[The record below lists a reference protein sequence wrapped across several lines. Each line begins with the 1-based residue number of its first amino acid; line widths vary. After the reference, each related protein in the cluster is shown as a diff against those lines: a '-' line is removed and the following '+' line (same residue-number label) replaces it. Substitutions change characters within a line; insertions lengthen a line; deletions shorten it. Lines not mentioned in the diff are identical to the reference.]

1 MLTNIHMKDRNNKYR
16 VMIREYLRESI
27 RESGYSRISV
37 SDIAKGLGL
46 SKKTIYRH
54 YDSKESMYEDLFNYE
69 LEAAYNSLIILIQ
82 EKGPMAEKV
91 NKLSKI
97 IEKNLILLN
106 IGSLQNIKREYY
118 GLWKEIVLFRKN
130 RVYPLIDLL
139 IDHSRKNGLLEEY
152 PNELIIELFSTSLNM
167 AIERNSSF
175 EVGQK
180 YKEVFNSIF
189 EILLNGILT
198 KKGKKLLAI
207 NKRMKYESN

>member
-97 IEKNLILLN
+97 IEKNLILFN

-152 PNELIIELFSTSLNM
+152 PNELIIELFSTSLNL

>member
-1 MLTNIHMKDRNNKYR
+1 MKDRNNKYR

-97 IEKNLILLN
+97 IEKNLILFN

-152 PNELIIELFSTSLNM
+152 PNELIIELFSTSLNL

>member
-1 MLTNIHMKDRNNKYR
+1 
-16 VMIREYLRESI
+16 MIREYLRESI

-97 IEKNLILLN
+97 IEKNLILFN

-152 PNELIIELFSTSLNM
+152 PNELIIELFSTSLNL

>member
-1 MLTNIHMKDRNNKYR
+1 MKDRNNKYR

>member
-1 MLTNIHMKDRNNKYR
+1 MFTNINMKDRNNKYR
-16 VMIREYLRESI
+16 IMIREYLRESI
-27 RESGYSRISV
+27 RESGYIRVSV

-82 EKGPMAEKV
+82 EMSPMAEKV
-91 NKLSKI
+91 NKLSEI
-97 IEKNLILLN
+97 IEKNLIILN

-152 PNELIIELFSTSLNM
+152 PNELIIELFSTSLNL

-175 EVGQK
+175 ESEQK
-180 YKEVFNSIF
+180 YKKVFNSIF